1 MSNLETVAVL
11 KLPHPGGYVANPVL
25 TKGEGKPLV
34 FLHGLFG
41 QEWGGFLDDLAT
53 TRKVYAPAHAG
64 SVDLAD
70 LETLDGL
77 WDLLIYY
84 DDLFASLRL
93 DRFDLVGHS
102 FGGMV
107 AAEFA
112 AMYPERIGKLVL
124 IDALGLW
131 SDDYPVADHL
141 LSTPAVQ
148 TAMRFHDLENA
159 AVVEEIKAPT
169 DPDQVQAALVKRFLA
184 LSSTSQFIHPIPDRG
199 LRKRLR
205 RIKADTLIVW
215 GAEDRLAPRGYAAD
229 FAGGIKGSRQVII
242 ADAGHTPQLEQRNLV
257 TERVREFLG

>member
-1 MSNLETVAVL
+1 MNSIEMVPVME
-11 KLPHPGGYVANPVL
+11 LPHPGGYVANPVL
-25 TKGEGKPLV
+25 SKGEGKPLI

-41 QEWGGFLDDLAT
+41 QEWGGFLDDLAAV
-53 TRKVYAPAHAG
+53 RKVYAPAHAG
-64 SVDLAD
+64 SVDLSD

-84 DDLFASLRL
+84 DDLFTSLRL

-112 AMYPERIGKLVL
+112 AMYPERVGKLVL

-131 SDDYPVADHL
+131 NDDYPVADHL

-148 TAMRFHDLENA
+148 TAMRFHNLENA
-159 AVVEEIKAPT
+159 AVAEEIKAPT

-184 LSSTSQFIHPIPDRG
+184 LSSTSQFIHPIPERG

-205 RIKADTLIVW
+205 RIKADTLIIW
-215 GAEDRLAPRGYAAD
+215 GAEDRLTPRAYADD
-229 FAGGIKGSRQVII
+229 FAAGIKGARQAII
-242 ADAGHTPQLEQRNLV
+242 ADAGHTPHLEQRDLV
-257 TERVREFLG
+257 SERVRTFLG

>member
-1 MSNLETVAVL
+1 MNSVAVL
-11 KLPHPGGYVANPVL
+11 EVPHPGGYVANPVL
-25 TKGEGKPLV
+25 VKGEGKPLV
-34 FLHGLFG
+34 FMHGLFG
-41 QEWGGFLDDLAT
+41 QEWGGFLDDLAII
-53 TRKVYAPAHAG
+53 RKVYAPAHAG

-77 WDLLIYY
+77 WDLLVYY

-102 FGGMV
+102 FGGMM

-131 SDDYPVADHL
+131 SDNYPVADHL
-141 LSTPAVQ
+141 LSTPAAQ
-148 TAMRFHDLENA
+148 TAMRFHNLENA
-159 AVVEEIKAPT
+159 AVAKEISVPT
-169 DPDQVQAALVKRFLA
+169 EPDKVQAALVKRFLA

-205 RIKADTLIVW
+205 RIKAETLIIW
-215 GAEDRLAPRGYAAD
+215 GAEDRLTPRAYADD
-229 FAGGIKGSRQVII
+229 FTAGISGARREII

-257 TERVREFLG
+257 SERVRAFLG

>member
-1 MSNLETVAVL
+1 MNNMERVPVLE
-11 KLPHPGGYVANPVL
+11 LPHPGGYVANPVL
-25 TKGEGKPLV
+25 TKGQGKPLV

-41 QEWGGFLDDLAT
+41 QEWGGFLDDLAVA
-53 TRKVYAPAHAG
+53 RKVYAPAHAG

-77 WDLLIYY
+77 WDLLVYY

-131 SDDYPVADHL
+131 NDNYPVADHL

-148 TAMRFHDLENA
+148 TAMRFHNLENA
-159 AVVEEIKAPT
+159 AVAQEISVPT
-169 DPDQVQAALVKRFLA
+169 EPDKVQAALVKRFLA

-205 RIKADTLIVW
+205 RIKAETLIIW
-215 GAEDRLAPRGYAAD
+215 GAEDRLTPRAYADD
-229 FAGGIKGSRQVII
+229 FVAGIKGARQEII

-257 TERVREFLG
+257 SERVRAFLD

>member
-1 MSNLETVAVL
+1 MNSVAVL
-11 KLPHPGGYVANPVL
+11 EVPHPGGYVANPVL
-25 TKGEGKPLV
+25 IKGEGKPLV
-34 FLHGLFG
+34 FMHGLFG
-41 QEWGGFLDDLAT
+41 QEWGGFLDDLAII
-53 TRKVYAPAHAG
+53 RKVYAPAHAG

-77 WDLLIYY
+77 WDLLVYY

-102 FGGMV
+102 FGGMM

-124 IDALGLW
+124 VDALGLW
-131 SDDYPVADHL
+131 NDSYPVADHL

-148 TAMRFHDLENA
+148 TAMRFHNLENA
-159 AVVEEIKAPT
+159 AVAEEISVPT
-169 DPDQVQAALVKRFLA
+169 EPDRVQAALVKRFLA

-205 RIKADTLIVW
+205 RIKAETLIIW
-215 GAEDRLAPRGYAAD
+215 GAEDRLTPRAYADD
-229 FAGGIKGSRQVII
+229 FAAGISGARQEII

-257 TERVREFLG
+257 SERVRAFLG